1 MQLVEE
7 VEERLDENKRAE
19 VLDLVQRGL
28 HEPLFFPEESPRA
41 SGTDVD
47 VAEREGDGSEGEGP
61 TEYLQDEGYD
71 EDGEGEGF
79 EGDLEID
86 EVPD

>member
-1 MQLVEE
+1 

-19 VLDLVQRGL
+19 ILDLVQKGL
-28 HEPLFFPEESPRA
+28 HEPLFLPGESPRT
-41 SGTDVD
+41 SGMDIDVI
-47 VAEREGDGSEGEGP
+47 EQEEEGSEDEGP
-61 TEYLQDEGYD
+61 TEHLQDEGYD

-79 EGDLEID
+79 EGDPEID

>member
-1 MQLVEE
+1 M
-7 VEERLDENKRAE
+7 EERLDENKRAE
-19 VLDLVQRGL
+19 ILDLVQRGL
-28 HEPLFFPEESPRA
+28 REPLFLPGDGSQT

-47 VAEREGDGSEGEGP
+47 VTERPGDGSEDEGP
-61 TEYLQDEGYD
+61 TEYPQDEGYD

>member
-1 MQLVEE
+1 M
-7 VEERLDENKRAE
+7 EERLDEDKRAE
-19 VLDLVQRGL
+19 ILGLVQRGL
-28 HEPLFFPEESPRA
+28 HEPLFLPGDSPHA
-41 SGTDVD
+41 GGMDID
-47 VAEREGDGSEGEGP
+47 LAEQEGDGLEDEGP
-61 TEYLQDEGYD
+61 TEYLQEDGYD

>member
-1 MQLVEE
+1 M
-7 VEERLDENKRAE
+7 EERLNEDKRAE
-19 VLDLVQRGL
+19 ILNFVQKGL
-28 HEPLFFPEESPRA
+28 HEPLCRPGESPQA
-41 SGTDVD
+41 GGMDID
-47 VAEREGDGSEGEGP
+47 VAEHEGDGSEDEGLA
-61 TEYLQDEGYD
+61 EYLQDEGCD

>member
-1 MQLVEE
+1 

-19 VLDLVQRGL
+19 ILNLVQGGL
-28 HEPLFFPEESPRA
+28 REPLFLPGESPQA
-41 SGTDVD
+41 GGMDVD
-47 VAEREGDGSEGEGP
+47 VIEQEGDGSEDEEP

-71 EDGEGEGF
+71 EDGDGEGF
-79 EGDLEID
+79 EGGLEID

>member
-1 MQLVEE
+1 M
-7 VEERLDENKRAE
+7 EERLDEDKRAE
-19 VLDLVQRGL
+19 ILNFVQKGL
-28 HEPLFFPEESPRA
+28 HEPLFLPGESPQA
-41 SGTDVD
+41 GGMDID
-47 VAEREGDGSEGEGP
+47 VAEQGGDGSADEGP
-61 TEYLQDEGYD
+61 AEHLQDEGYD

>member
-1 MQLVEE
+1 
-7 VEERLDENKRAE
+7 VEERLDESKRAE
-19 VLDLVQRGL
+19 ILELVQRGL
-28 HEPLFFPEESPRA
+28 HEPLFLPGDGSSA
-41 SGTDVD
+41 DGMDVD
-47 VAEREGDGSEGEGP
+47 VTEQKGDGSEDEGA